1 VEVTD
6 VYFPEKDPLQ
16 ALFYPGPRS
25 VNGDAGLAALAQA
38 LAGASAAQPAD
49 NFTVTVPATQED
61 GTVESWLFRAQRA
74 KTMKVSLLI
83 FRRLAG
89 SPPDLAGLLPK
100 TIVDVLAHRALCKG
114 GLLVLCGGPG
124 QGKTTT
130 LAATVAA
137 RLRAF
142 GGLCVAAE
150 DPPEIPLEGRHGDG
164 MCLQMAVTEDYP
176 LEKAIHTAMRMF
188 PVGVPT
194 LCLVGEVRSR
204 EAADEALN
212 AALNGTLV
220 CMTLHASSQVEALH
234 RLVGLAGGG
243 DQALNALAASLR
255 VLVHQRL
262 VDKIGG
268 GKEARLRPLVV
279 PEIGGESIRGNIRKA
294 KFELLSS
301 DIESQERML
310 AQGKPI
316 PL

>member
-1 VEVTD
+1 MEVTD
-6 VYFPEKDPLQ
+6 VYLPEGQPAR
-16 ALFYPGPRS
+16 ALFYPGPRE
-25 VNGDAGLAALAQA
+25 AGEDHRLAALAVR
-38 LAGASAAQPAD
+38 LAEAGEARKAD
-49 NFTVTVPATQED
+49 YFTVRVRVSGEGGGADAE
-61 GTVESWLFRAQRA
+61 EWLFRAQRA
-74 KTMKVSLLI
+74 GTVSGSLLV

-89 SPPDLAGLLPK
+89 TPPDLEGLLPK
-100 TIVDVLAHRALCKG
+100 PATGLLAHSALCKG

-150 DPPEIPLEGRHGDG
+150 DPPEIPLEGRHGG
-164 MCLQMAVTEDYP
+164 GHCLQVEVTAENP

-194 LCLVGEVRSR
+194 LLLVGEVRSR
-204 EAADEALN
+204 QAADEALN

-220 CMTLHASSQVEALH
+220 CMTLHTSSQVEALH

-243 DQALNALAASLR
+243 EHACNALAASLR
-255 VLVHQRL
+255 LVLHQRL
-262 VDKIGG
+262 VNR
-268 GKEARLRPLVV
+268 EARVRPLAV
-279 PEIGGESIRGNIRKA
+279 PETGGESIRGNIRKA
-294 KFELLSS
+294 RFELLAS
-301 DIESQERML
+301 DIEHQERLL